1 MKFPGSIKTK
11 FPKVSES
18 IFSYMSSLANQNQA
32 INLAQG
38 FPDFMPDKGLI
49 DRVSNAMIKGFN
61 QYAPMAGIINLREKL
76 CEKMED
82 LYSAS
87 YNPDTEITIVPGA
100 TIGIYTAITSMLKPN
115 EEVIIFEPAYD
126 SYLPAIEAAGAVPI
140 FAELKFPLYKPDW
153 EEVKK
158 LVNSKTKMIII
169 NTPHNPS
176 GSIFSAEDMIKLEK
190 LVKGTDIIILSD
202 EVYEHILFD
211 DYEHQSVARFPD
223 LAKRSFIVF
232 SFGKTYHN
240 TGWKMGYVFAPQEL
254 MSEFRKI
261 YQYIAFSANTPM
273 QYAFMEMLENKEY
286 YLQIGKMYQQKRNLF
301 NDGLKASQFKILPS
315 SGTYFQLLNFS
326 KISDQN
332 DFDFAVQ
339 LTTKNKIAAIPIS
352 KFYRKNTDHKMLR
365 FCFAKGN
372 ETLLKSIDILCKI

>member
-1 MKFPGSIKTK
+1 MKFPNTIKTK

-18 IFSYMSSLANQNQA
+18 IFSYMSTLANQNQA

-49 DRVSNAMIKGFN
+49 EMVNNAMLKGYN
-61 QYAPMAGIINLREKL
+61 QYAPMAGIIQLREKL
-76 CEKMED
+76 CEKMD
-82 LYSAS
+82 HLYSAS
-87 YNPDTEITIVPGA
+87 YHPESEITIVPGA
-100 TIGIYTAITSMLKPN
+100 TLGIFAAITAMVKPN

-126 SYLPAIEAAGAVPI
+126 SYLPAIETAGAIPI
-140 FAELKFPLYKPDW
+140 FAELKYPLYKPDW
-153 EEVKK
+153 DEVKK
-158 LVNSKTKMIII
+158 LVNSKTKMIVI

-190 LVKGTDIIILSD
+190 IVKGTDIIILSD

-211 DYEHQSVARFPD
+211 KYEHQSVARFPN

-240 TGWKMGYVFAPQEL
+240 TGWKMGYVFAPQAL
-254 MSEFRKI
+254 MTEFRKI
-261 YQYIAFSANTPM
+261 YQYIAFSASTPM
-273 QYAFMEMLENKEY
+273 QYAFMQMLENKEY
-286 YLQIGKMYQQKRNLF
+286 YLQIGEMYQKKRDLF
-301 NDGLKASQFKILPS
+301 NEGIKGSKFKIIPS
-315 SGTYFQLLNFS
+315 NGTYFQLLNYS
-326 KISDQN
+326 KITDQN

-339 LTTKNKIAAIPIS
+339 LTTQNKIASIPIS
-352 KFYRKNTDHKMLR
+352 RFYRKNTDNKMLR